1 MISSHLIKDNSDA
14 ALSLPQFFKSVGK
27 EVDEYLFKIVE
38 VRLIIFT

>member
-1 MISSHLIKDNSDA
+1 MISSHLIKDKLRRS
-14 ALSLPQFFKSVGK
+14 PIITTVFKSVGK